1 MDLRICAWL
10 ANLYSFPPPLRAHL
24 GSYRVGAQARD
35 APEGRG
41 QLSLSCSINQWL
53 TSASTSLRRFANKS
67 LAAWVSIAVL
77 LVLATAQPNA
87 YALDFP
93 MTSHISLPDEENISV
108 APAPTPTMVTVAL
121 YTQMQTTSLVSSN
134 ELAMVALQ
142 SQQIE
147 MARTI
152 TGAQSVARLIMLAK
166 YKWGMSQFGCLKTL
180 WAHESHWNYKA
191 HNYSSGAH
199 GIAQALPAD
208 KMSMIAPDWR
218 TNPVTQ
224 IRWGLH
230 YIDVRYSTP
239 CKALQTF
246 NWRGSY

>member
-1 MDLRICAWL
+1 M
-10 ANLYSFPPPLRAHL
+10 
-24 GSYRVGAQARD
+24 
-35 APEGRG
+35 
-41 QLSLSCSINQWL
+41 SLSSSIDQWL
-53 TSASTSLRRFANKS
+53 TSASTRLRRLASKS
-67 LAAWVSIAVL
+67 LAAWASIVVL
-77 LVLATAQPNA
+77 LVLATVQPSA
-87 YALDFP
+87 YGLEFP
-93 MTSHISLPDEENISV
+93 MTSHISIPDEVNLSV
-108 APAPTPTMVTVAL
+108 VPTPTPTTASVAL
-121 YTQMQTTSLVSSN
+121 YSQMQSSALVSSN

-152 TGAQSVARLIMLAK
+152 TGAQSVAKLLMATK
-166 YKWGMSQFGCLKTL
+166 YKWGASQFGCLKTL
-180 WAHESHWNYKA
+180 WLHESHWNYKA
-191 HNYSSGAH
+191 HNHSSGAH

-208 KMSMIAPDWR
+208 KMSVIATDWR

-239 CKALQTF
+239 CKALRTF